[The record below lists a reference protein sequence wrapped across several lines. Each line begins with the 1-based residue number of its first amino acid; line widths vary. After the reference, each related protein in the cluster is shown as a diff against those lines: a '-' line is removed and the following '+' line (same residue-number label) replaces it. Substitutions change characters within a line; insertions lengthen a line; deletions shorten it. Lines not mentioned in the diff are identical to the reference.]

1 MDGQS
6 GDFLQSAVDRKST
19 LGDIMSKI
27 GNLPSSSHSD
37 LDCVGW
43 DTHSHGVNKL
53 HVVQLRDNPSTPPK
67 K

>member
-1 MDGQS
+1 MDRQS

-19 LGDIMSKI
+19 LGDTMSKI

-53 HVVQLRDNPSTPPK
+53 HVGS
-67 K
+67 